1 MPYIREKIT
10 AGKQKEVKVYHAYK
24 YQSKKT
30 SRSKN
35 IKITAEEM
43 AKINTYNAE
52 RKLRILLNANFK
64 ENDFYLTLTY
74 QDKTPDAAEA
84 KSYLAK
90 FIRKLRVFYKKLG
103 SVLKYIAVTEY
114 KKKRIHHHMI
124 INANAKIKFPAV
136 GFFGKSDI
144 EILWGH
150 GFCKVELFGGQPED
164 CKRLASY
171 FIKETNNTFN
181 TDERV
186 HGLRWI
192 SSKNLI
198 HPVPET
204 KIVKADTWR
213 EDPKADKGYYI
224 DQSSVKTWRTND
236 GYMCQFYRMI
246 KLDEAGG
253 RKHGK
258 VHTRRDN

>member
-1 MPYIREKIT
+1 MPYIREKI
-10 AGKQKEVKVYHAYK
+10 AGGKQKEVKVYHAYK

-43 AKINTYNAE
+43 SKINTYNAE

-64 ENDFYLTLTY
+64 EDDLYLTLTY
-74 QDKTPDAAEA
+74 KDKTPEGAEA
-84 KSYLAK
+84 KSCLTK
-90 FIRKLRVFYKKLG
+90 FTRKLRDFYKKIG
-103 SVLKYIAVTEY
+103 SALKYIAVTEY
-114 KKKRIHHHMI
+114 KQKRIHHHML
-124 INANAKIKFPAV
+124 INGDTKIK
-136 GFFGKSDI
+136 KSDI
-144 EILWGH
+144 SKLWDH
-150 GFCKVELFGGQPED
+150 GYVKVEFFGGQPDD
-164 CKRLASY
+164 CLRLASY

-192 SSKNLI
+192 SSKNLV